1 MTSPETSNKGWKI
14 VFTLLAIIFIVFSLV
29 IFNWNGF
36 MTLIG
41 RGESYSTLRLYEFNE
56 SVIPQGYGIS
66 LTEKDFKEFP
76 ELASI
81 VRDKNQKPTR
91 IFEDGTR
98 FFMLPFT
105 EDEMYRFKDRFWTNY
120 SGFENRRL
128 FEYNGKYYEYDYPQI
143 H

>member
-1 MTSPETSNKGWKI
+1 MTSSATSDKGWKI
-14 VFTLLAIIFIVFSLV
+14 GFTVLGIIFIVFFLL
-29 IFNWNGF
+29 IFFWNGF

-41 RGESYSTLRLYEFNE
+41 QGESYSTLRLYEFNE
-56 SVIPQGYGIS
+56 SVLPQGNRIS
-66 LTEKDFKEFP
+66 LIDEDFKEFP
-76 ELASI
+76 QLASI

-98 FFMLPFT
+98 FYMIPLT
-105 EDEMYRFKDRFWTNY
+105 EDEMYEFNRRYWSNY

-128 FEYNGKYYEYDYPQI
+128 FEYKGKYYEYDYPQI